1 MINEALEDLA
11 IDIDTVGFDPSNAR
25 KHDAKNIEAIK
36 ASLSKFGQ
44 RSPIVVQKQGMIARA
59 GNGRLEAAKA
69 LGWSKIAAIVV
80 DESDVEATAFAIADN
95 RTGELAKWD
104 DDALGAHLQALE
116 QDINLNELGFDDGDL
131 CKFINPKD
139 LLIDDDEVP
148 DDAEAICNHGDL
160 WILGKHRLFCGD
172 STEPQSYEKAI
183 GKNKVDLCL
192 TDPPYGLGAQSVG
205 SEKNAYDVYVDTQD
219 SLKDLAAKWVPLA
232 IEHSETL
239 VFSCGV
245 TNQWFYPQPDWVI
258 CWFFHGHLGSPW
270 GFSCWQ
276 PFLCYGRDPS
286 MKKNRGRRP
295 DGFDLHI
302 NSQSFGCNRC
312 RPDAVYSNISA
323 NAKDINHPCPK
334 PLALWAWMLERLK
347 FDRKKHILD
356 PFAGSGTTIL
366 AAEKAGFG
374 AIGIEM
380 SPAYCD
386 IIIKRWESATG
397 RKAELD
403 G

>member
-11 IDIDTVGFDPSNAR
+11 IDIDSVGFDPSNAR

-59 GNGRLEAAKA
+59 GNGRLEA
-69 LGWSKIAAIVV
+69 
-80 DESDVEATAFAIADN
+80 
-95 RTGELAKWD
+95 
-104 DDALGAHLQALE
+104 
-116 QDINLNELGFDDGDL
+116 
-131 CKFINPKD
+131 
-139 LLIDDDEVP
+139 
-148 DDAEAICNHGDL
+148 
-160 WILGKHRLFCGD
+160 
-172 STEPQSYEKAI
+172 
-183 GKNKVDLCL
+183 
-192 TDPPYGLGAQSVG
+192 
-205 SEKNAYDVYVDTQD
+205 
-219 SLKDLAAKWVPLA
+219 
-232 IEHSETL
+232 
-239 VFSCGV
+239 
-245 TNQWFYPQPDWVI
+245 
-258 CWFFHGHLGSPW
+258 
-270 GFSCWQ
+270 
-276 PFLCYGRDPS
+276 
-286 MKKNRGRRP
+286 
-295 DGFDLHI
+295 
-302 NSQSFGCNRC
+302 
-312 RPDAVYSNISA
+312 VYSNTPS
-323 NAKDINHPCPK
+323 NSKDINHPCPK

-397 RKAELD
+397 LKAELD

>member
-11 IDIDTVGFDPSNAR
+11 IDIDSVGFDPSNAR
-25 KHDAKNIEAIK
+25 KHDTKNIEAIK
-36 ASLSKFGQ
+36 ASFSKFGQ

-59 GNGRLEAAKA
+59 GNGRLEAARA

-116 QDINLNELGFDDGDL
+116 SDFNLNELGFEDGDL
-131 CKFINPKD
+131 CKFLNPKD
-139 LLIDDDEVP
+139 LLIDDDEIP
-148 DDAEAICNHGDL
+148 DDVEAVCKPGDL
-160 WILGKHRLFCGD
+160 WILGKHRLLCGD

-205 SEKNAYDVYVDTQD
+205 SEKNAYDVYIDTQE
-219 SLKDLAAKWVPLA
+219 SLKELVSKWLPLA
-232 IEHSETL
+232 KKHSASV

-258 CWFFHGHLGSPW
+258 CWFYGGGPLRSPW
-270 GFSCWQ
+270 GFNCWQ
-276 PFLCYGRDPS
+276 PFLCYGKDPS
-286 MKKNRGRRP
+286 LQKNRG
-295 DGFDLHI
+295 
-302 NSQSFGCNRC
+302 C
-312 RPDAVYSNISA
+312 RPDAIDMNTPA

-334 PLALWAWMLERLK
+334 PLALWSWMLGRLK

-374 AIGIEM
+374 SIGIEM

-386 IIIKRWESATG
+386 ITIKRWESATG
-397 RKAELD
+397 QKAELD

>member
-11 IDIDTVGFDPSNAR
+11 IDIESVGFDPSNAR

-59 GNGRLEAAKA
+59 GNGRLEAARA

-104 DDALGAHLQALE
+104 DDALGAHLQVLE
-116 QDINLNELGFDDGDL
+116 SDFNLNELGFEDGDL
-131 CKFINPKD
+131 CKFLNPKD
-139 LLIDDDEVP
+139 LLIDDDEIP
-148 DDAEAICNHGDL
+148 DDVEAVCKPGDL
-160 WILGKHRLFCGD
+160 WILGKHRLLCGD

-205 SEKNAYDVYVDTQD
+205 SEKNAYDVYIDTQE
-219 SLKDLAAKWVPLA
+219 SLKELVSKWLPLA
-232 IEHSETL
+232 KKHSASV

-258 CWFFHGHLGSPW
+258 CWFYGGGPLRSPW
-270 GFSCWQ
+270 GFNCWQ
-276 PFLCYGRDPS
+276 PFLCYGKDPS
-286 MKKNRGRRP
+286 LQKNRG
-295 DGFDLHI
+295 
-302 NSQSFGCNRC
+302 C
-312 RPDAVYSNISA
+312 RPDAIDMNTPA

-334 PLALWAWMLERLK
+334 PLALWSWMLSRLK

-374 AIGIEM
+374 SIGIEM

-386 IIIKRWESATG
+386 ITIKRWESATG
-397 RKAELD
+397 QKAELD